1 MRLHATMAGHT
12 SCKVQAHHARGEECT
27 EWGEGKCGEAG
38 SHDDT
43 GSYAIHRINVIQLV
57 NP

>member
-1 MRLHATMAGHT
+1 MAGHT